1 MQRRLLITALRLSG
15 KASLYPKCFILDGV
29 KVEESAVTAGHFGE
43 IWKGQF
49 RGQAVCL
56 KVVKVYQRSHINDL
70 LKAFSKEG
78 ILWGHLCHEN
88 VLPFYGIYHLIDAFG
103 RICLISPWMERG
115 NINEHLKCNPDVN
128 RTLLIQSRESP
139 TFMQRVIHGD
149 LKGANILVTPGG
161 RACIADFG
169 LSTVVDAEILR
180 WTSLESSASIGGTI
194 FTGTNPFYE
203 IVRDPAV
210 MLKVMRGERPSLP
223 AQNSLP
229 CRRWG
234 LTTRVWALME
244 KCWQQNAAKRPTAS
258 AIIERIYKLIRARVA
273 AGGEVAEVPG
283 FTHGVT
289 HSLESIS
296 PSKFRNEVHRSIDLR
311 AVDELLCNL
320 ISSS

>member
-1 MQRRLLITALRLSG
+1 MALDFEGLHTKMQRRLLITALRLSR
-15 KASLYPKCFILDGV
+15 KASLYPKCFTLDGV

-43 IWKGQF
+43 IWKD
-49 RGQAVCL
+49 
-56 KVVKVYQRSHINDL
+56 DL

-88 VLPFYGIYHLIDAFG
+88 VLPFYGIYHLVDTFG
-103 RICLISPWMERG
+103 RICLTSPWMERG
-115 NINEHLKCNPDVN
+115 NINEHLKRNPDVN
-128 RTLLIQSRESP
+128 RTLLVLDTIEGISYLHANE
-139 TFMQRVIHGD
+139 VIHGD
-149 LKGANILVTPGG
+149 LKGANILITPGG
-161 RACIADFG
+161 RACLADFG

-180 WTSLESSASIGGTI
+180 WTSLESSASIGGTVRWTAPELMDPENENARPTTASDIYAFSCVCYEI

-258 AIIERIYKLIRARVA
+258 TIIETIHKLIRR
-273 AGGEVAEVPG
+273 
-283 FTHGVT
+283 
-289 HSLESIS
+289 
-296 PSKFRNEVHRSIDLR
+296 
-311 AVDELLCNL
+311 CN
-320 ISSS
+320 SQP